1 MIVKR
6 FINLAG
12 LKYILLMGLFLFSFT
27 LRAKQSALISL
38 NKNKTTIRAILN
50 EIEQSTSYSFLY
62 NNNIVDTDK
71 EAVSINVKNKPLK
84 DVLNNIFEDT
94 DIAYTIV
101 DNQIIL
107 SLKQKEA
114 SNSALEQKQDG
125 TKQANAIS
133 GVITDSR
140 TGEFLPGVSVVVKG
154 TTNGT
159 VTDVD
164 GRYTL
169 NAPSDATL
177 VFSYIGFIPQELK
190 ISGKKTLDIGMQE
203 DARSLEEVVVVG
215 YSTQKKA
222 DLTGA
227 VSSVKM
233 ASLNDMSTSGINS
246 ALQGRMSGVTVL
258 QSSGAP
264 GSGTSIRIRGM
275 GTFGNN
281 EPLYVI
287 DGMPADNMN
296 DINPG
301 DIERIDVLK
310 DAASAAIYGSRAANG
325 VVIIQTKKG
334 GKSDKVNIAFNMHHG
349 FSTPQKKI
357 DVLNAEQRNMIHLE
371 AYDNAVKYDGY
382 TIKAGEDPT
391 KYYNSDYAK
400 VSRTNWQDE
409 VFSSAAYQANYDLS
423 FSGGS
428 EKFKYNIMAGHLT
441 QDGLLKNS
449 SFNRTTLRINTELEL
464 IKNLKVGENLM
475 ITHSKQNIVP
485 EMGAS
490 GAIASAL
497 QFDPSVS
504 VYEDEAKGIYSGSG
518 DLGADLINPVAI
530 LDRADR
536 KRTRNRIFGNAYLE
550 YKFLEDFTFKTDLGY
565 DWSNWEDK
573 WFVTKVPEAGRASNT
588 NELTQREWNNTKWIT
603 TTTLKYDKTF
613 GLNKLMVLGGTSYE
627 AYNSE
632 YTNARGTGFISEEK
646 SQRYLSAATN
656 IAWMQGGREEWA
668 MNSYFARLDY
678 SFGDRYLLS
687 ANFRTDGSS
696 KFSKGNRW
704 GYFPSVS
711 GGWRISEESFFES
724 LKDKAIQNLK
734 FRASW
739 GKLGNQDM
747 GSNYPTKVLIANT
760 TDNDGYN
767 TVFGSTETVGFGRYE
782 STLANPDLKWEVT
795 TQTDLGIDVSF
806 LNKFDLGF
814 DYFIKKSS
822 DVLLEIPV
830 PSLAGVDG
838 GKMVNAA
845 EVRNRGF
852 DMNLSY
858 NTKINDLNISAY
870 GNFSSVKNE
879 VLSMGTGSRNM
890 FTSAYRGTNITRTRA
905 GEPIA
910 HFYGYK
916 TDGIFKT
923 QADIDN
929 YVNKDGDKIQPNAK
943 VGDLKFL
950 DLDGN
955 GKIDSDDQTNIGSGF
970 PDFTYGFGADLEYK
984 GFDFS
989 FFFQG
994 VAGYDIF
1001 NALKYEGMF
1010 VDPRYN
1016 QFSSILDRY
1025 HPENNPNGNGPRVT
1039 IKDTNNNRRM
1049 SDYYVDKGDYL
1060 RLKTLTVGYTFN
1072 KNTIKKLRLQKLRV
1086 YATVQNLLT
1095 FTSYKGFDP
1104 ELGETYANEIGN
1116 YGVTEIGVD
1125 RGQFPQ
1131 PKTFIMGINVNF

>member
-1 MIVKR
+1 MTLIK
-6 FINLAG
+6 FILG
-12 LKYILLMGLFLFSFT
+12 GKSKYLLFLGLFLMSFT
-27 LRAKQSALISL
+27 VQSKRIDSISI
-38 NKNKTTIRAILN
+38 NRTGAIRSVLK
-50 EIEQSTSYSFLY
+50 EIEKASSYHFMY
-62 NNNIVDTDK
+62 NDKLINTDK
-71 EAVSINVKNKPLK
+71 IVSINVKDRPVNEI
-84 DVLNNIFEDT
+84 LNSLFEDSNIT
-94 DIAYTIV
+94 YTIV
-101 DNQIIL
+101 DDQIIL
-107 SLKQKEA
+107 SVAGTNEVKDSKQTGRE
-114 SNSALEQKQDG
+114 
-125 TKQANAIS
+125 IS
-133 GVITDSR
+133 GVIKDEKGFT
-140 TGEFLPGVSVVVKG
+140 LPGVSIAVKG
-154 TTNGT
+154 TTTGT
-159 VTDVD
+159 ITDLD
-164 GRYTL
+164 GKYSI
-169 NAPSDATL
+169 NVPSGAVL
-177 VFSYIGFIPQELK
+177 AFNYVGFVPQEVK
-190 ISGKKTLDIGMQE
+190 IGNQSTLDIILKE
-203 DARSLEEVVVVG
+203 DTQTLDEVVVVG
-215 YSTQKKA
+215 YTTQKKA

-233 ASLNDMSTSGINS
+233 SSLNDMSVSGINS

-334 GKSDKVNIAFNMHHG
+334 GKSDKVNIAFNTHHG
-349 FSTPQKKI
+349 VSMAQRKI
-357 DVLNAEQRNMIHLE
+357 DVLNAAQRNTIHLE
-371 AYDNAVKYDGY
+371 AYDNAIKYDGY
-382 TIKAGEDPT
+382 DKTAPD
-391 KYYNSDYAK
+391 YYTSDFAK

-409 VFSSAAYQANYDLS
+409 IFSSAAYQANYDLS
-423 FSGGS
+423 LSGGS
-428 EKFKYNIMAGHLT
+428 DKFKYNIMGAHLK

-449 SFNRTTLRINTELEL
+449 SFNRTTLRINTELEVF
-464 IKNLKVGENLM
+464 KNFKVGENLM
-475 ITHSKQNIVP
+475 ITHSKQMLVP
-485 EMGAS
+485 EMGAN

-504 VYEDEAKGIYSGSG
+504 VYENKAKGIYSGSG
-518 DLGADLINPVAI
+518 ELGADLRNPVAV
-530 LDRADR
+530 LDRSDR
-536 KRTRNRIFGNAYLE
+536 ARTRDRIFGNVYAE
-550 YKFLEDFTFKTDLGY
+550 YKFLNDFTIKTDLGY
-565 DWSNWEDK
+565 DWSDWGDK
-573 WFVTKVPEAGRASNT
+573 WFVTRVPEAGRASNT
-588 NELTQREWNNTKWIT
+588 NELTERGWKDTKWIT
-603 TTTLKYDKTF
+603 TTTLKYDKVI
-613 GLNKLMVLGGTSYE
+613 GLNKLMLLGGTSYE
-627 AYNSE
+627 AFNSE
-632 YTNARGTGFISEEK
+632 YTNARGTGFISEDK

-696 KFSKGNRW
+696 KFEKGNRW

-711 GGWRISEESFFES
+711 GGWRISEESFFET
-724 LKDKAIQNLK
+724 LKEKAIQNLK
-734 FRASW
+734 LRASW

-767 TVFGSTETVGFGRYE
+767 TVFGSTETAGFGRYE

-795 TQTDLGIDVSF
+795 TQTDLGLDISF
-806 LNKFDLGF
+806 LNKFDFGF

-838 GKMVNAA
+838 GMMVNAA

-858 NTKINDLNISAY
+858 NTKVKDFNISAY
-870 GNFSSVKNE
+870 GNFSKVKNE
-879 VLSMGTGSRNM
+879 VLSMGTGNRNM
-890 FTSAYRGTNITRTRA
+890 FTSSYRGTNITRTRV

-916 TDGIFKT
+916 NGGVFKS
-923 QADIDN
+923 QEEIDT
-929 YVNKDGDKIQPNAK
+929 YVNEKGEKIQPVAK

-955 GKIDSDDQTNIGSGF
+955 GKIDSNDQTNIGSGF

-984 GFDFS
+984 GFDLS

-1001 NALKYEGMF
+1001 NAIKYEGMF

-1016 QFSSILDRY
+1016 QFAAILDRY
-1025 HPENNPNGNGPRVT
+1025 HPTNNPGGNGPRVT

-1060 RLKTLTVGYTFN
+1060 RLKTLTLGYTFN
-1072 KNTIKKLRLQKLRV
+1072 RNTIKKLGLQKLRV

-1104 ELGETYANEIGN
+1104 ELGETYANELDS

-1131 PKTFIMGINVNF
+1131 PRTFIMGVNINF

>member
-1 MIVKR
+1 MTLMK
-6 FINLAG
+6 FILG
-12 LKYILLMGLFLFSFT
+12 GKSKYLLFLGLFLMSFT
-27 LRAKQSALISL
+27 VQSKRIDSISI
-38 NKNKTTIRAILN
+38 NRTGAIRSVLK
-50 EIEQSTSYSFLY
+50 EIEKASSYHFMY
-62 NNNIVDTDK
+62 NDKLINTDK
-71 EAVSINVKNKPLK
+71 IVSINVKDRPVNEI
-84 DVLNNIFEDT
+84 LNSLFEDSNIT
-94 DIAYTIV
+94 YTIV
-101 DNQIIL
+101 DDQIIL
-107 SLKQKEA
+107 SVAGTNEVKDSKQTGRE
-114 SNSALEQKQDG
+114 
-125 TKQANAIS
+125 IS
-133 GVITDSR
+133 GVIKDEKGFT
-140 TGEFLPGVSVVVKG
+140 LPGVSIAVKG
-154 TTNGT
+154 TTTGT
-159 VTDVD
+159 ITDID
-164 GRYTL
+164 GKYSI
-169 NAPSDATL
+169 NVPSGAVL
-177 VFSYIGFIPQELK
+177 AFNYVGFVPQEVK
-190 ISGKKTLDIGMQE
+190 IGNQSTLDIVLKE
-203 DARSLEEVVVVG
+203 DTQALDEVVVVG
-215 YSTQKKA
+215 YTTQKKA

-233 ASLNDMSTSGINS
+233 SNLNDMSVSGINS

-334 GKSDKVNIAFNMHHG
+334 GKSDKVNIAFNTHHG
-349 FSTPQKKI
+349 VSMAQRKI
-357 DVLNAEQRNMIHLE
+357 NVLNAAQRNMIHLE
-371 AYDNAVKYDGY
+371 AYDNAIKYDGY
-382 TIKAGEDPT
+382 DKTAPD
-391 KYYNSDYAK
+391 YYTSDFAK

-409 VFSSAAYQANYDLS
+409 IFSSAAYQANYDLS
-423 FSGGS
+423 LSGGS
-428 EKFKYNIMAGHLT
+428 DKFKYNIMGAHLK

-449 SFNRTTLRINTELEL
+449 SFNRTTLRINTELEVF
-464 IKNLKVGENLM
+464 KNFKVGENLM
-475 ITHSKQNIVP
+475 ITHSKQMLVP
-485 EMGAS
+485 EMGAN

-504 VYEDEAKGIYSGSG
+504 VYENKAKGIYSGSG
-518 DLGADLINPVAI
+518 ELGADLRNPVAV
-530 LDRADR
+530 LDRSDR
-536 KRTRNRIFGNAYLE
+536 ARTRDRIFGNVYAE
-550 YKFLEDFTFKTDLGY
+550 YKFLNDFTIKTDLGY
-565 DWSNWEDK
+565 DWSDWGDK
-573 WFVTKVPEAGRASNT
+573 WFVTRVPEAGRASNT
-588 NELTQREWNNTKWIT
+588 NELTERGWKDTKWIT
-603 TTTLKYDKTF
+603 TTTLKYDKVI
-613 GLNKLMVLGGTSYE
+613 GLNKLMLLGGTSYE
-627 AYNSE
+627 AFNSE
-632 YTNARGTGFISEEK
+632 YTNARGTGFISEDK

-696 KFSKGNRW
+696 KFAKGNRW

-711 GGWRISEESFFES
+711 GGWRISEESFFET
-724 LKDKAIQNLK
+724 LKEKAIQNLK
-734 FRASW
+734 LRASW

-767 TVFGSTETVGFGRYE
+767 TVFGSTETAGFGRYE

-795 TQTDLGIDVSF
+795 TQTDLGLDISF
-806 LNKFDLGF
+806 LNKFDFGF

-838 GKMVNAA
+838 GMMVNAA

-858 NTKINDLNISAY
+858 NTKVKDFNISAY
-870 GNFSSVKNE
+870 GNFSKVKNE
-879 VLSMGTGSRNM
+879 VLSMGTGNRNM
-890 FTSAYRGTNITRTRA
+890 FTSSYRGTNITRTRV

-916 TDGIFKT
+916 NGGVFKS
-923 QADIDN
+923 QEEIDT
-929 YVNKDGDKIQPNAK
+929 YVNEKGEKIQPAAK

-955 GKIDSDDQTNIGSGF
+955 GKIDSNDQTNIGSGF
-970 PDFTYGFGADLEYK
+970 PDFTYGLGADLEYK
-984 GFDFS
+984 GFDLS

-1001 NALKYEGMF
+1001 NAIKYEGMF

-1016 QFSSILDRY
+1016 QFAAILDRY
-1025 HPENNPNGNGPRVT
+1025 HPTNTPGGNGPRVT

-1060 RLKTLTVGYTFN
+1060 RLKTLTLGYTFN
-1072 KNTIKKLRLQKLRV
+1072 RNTIKKLGLQKLRV

-1104 ELGETYANEIGN
+1104 ELGETYANELDS

-1131 PKTFIMGINVNF
+1131 PRTFIMGVNINF

>member
-1 MIVKR
+1 MTLMK
-6 FINLAG
+6 FILG
-12 LKYILLMGLFLFSFT
+12 GKSKYLLFLGLFLMSFT
-27 LRAKQSALISL
+27 VQSKRIDSISI
-38 NKNKTTIRAILN
+38 NRTGAIRSVLK
-50 EIEQSTSYSFLY
+50 EIEKASSYHFMY
-62 NNNIVDTDK
+62 NDKLINTDK
-71 EAVSINVKNKPLK
+71 IVSINVKDRPVNEI
-84 DVLNNIFEDT
+84 LNSLFEDSNIT
-94 DIAYTIV
+94 YTIV
-101 DNQIIL
+101 DDQIIL
-107 SLKQKEA
+107 SVAGTNEVKDSKQTGRE
-114 SNSALEQKQDG
+114 
-125 TKQANAIS
+125 IS
-133 GVITDSR
+133 GVIKDEKGFT
-140 TGEFLPGVSVVVKG
+140 LPGVSIAVKG
-154 TTNGT
+154 TTTGT
-159 VTDVD
+159 ITDID
-164 GRYTL
+164 GKYSI
-169 NAPSDATL
+169 NVPSGAVL
-177 VFSYIGFIPQELK
+177 AFNYVGFVPQEVK
-190 ISGKKTLDIGMQE
+190 IGNQSTLDIVLKE
-203 DARSLEEVVVVG
+203 DTQALDEVVVVG
-215 YSTQKKA
+215 YTTQKKA

-233 ASLNDMSTSGINS
+233 SNLNDMSVSGINS

-334 GKSDKVNIAFNMHHG
+334 GKSDKVNIAFNTHHG
-349 FSTPQKKI
+349 VSMAQRKI
-357 DVLNAEQRNMIHLE
+357 DVLNAAQRNMIHLE
-371 AYDNAVKYDGY
+371 AYDNAIKYDGY
-382 TIKAGEDPT
+382 DKTAPD
-391 KYYNSDYAK
+391 YYTSDFAK

-409 VFSSAAYQANYDLS
+409 IFSSAAYQANYDLS
-423 FSGGS
+423 LSGGS
-428 EKFKYNIMAGHLT
+428 DKFKYNIMGAHLK

-449 SFNRTTLRINTELEL
+449 SFNRTTLRINTELEVF
-464 IKNLKVGENLM
+464 KNFKVGENLM
-475 ITHSKQNIVP
+475 ITHSKQMLVP

-504 VYEDEAKGIYSGSG
+504 VYENKAKGIYSGSG
-518 DLGADLINPVAI
+518 ELGADLINPVAV
-530 LDRADR
+530 LDRSDR
-536 KRTRNRIFGNAYLE
+536 ARTRDRIFGNVYAE
-550 YKFLEDFTFKTDLGY
+550 YKFLNDFTIKTDLGY
-565 DWSNWEDK
+565 DWSDWGDK
-573 WFVTKVPEAGRASNT
+573 WFVTRVPEAGRASNT
-588 NELTQREWNNTKWIT
+588 NELTERGWKDTKWIT
-603 TTTLKYDKTF
+603 TTTLKYDKVI
-613 GLNKLMVLGGTSYE
+613 GLNKLMLLGGTSYE
-627 AYNSE
+627 AFNSE
-632 YTNARGTGFISEEK
+632 YTNARGTGFISEDK

-696 KFSKGNRW
+696 KFAKGNRW

-711 GGWRISEESFFES
+711 GGWRISEESFFET
-724 LKDKAIQNLK
+724 LKEKAIQNLK
-734 FRASW
+734 LRASW

-767 TVFGSTETVGFGRYE
+767 TVFGSTETAGFGRYE

-795 TQTDLGIDVSF
+795 TQTDLGLDISF
-806 LNKFDLGF
+806 LNKFDFGF

-838 GKMVNAA
+838 GMMVNAA

-858 NTKINDLNISAY
+858 NTKVKDFNISAY
-870 GNFSSVKNE
+870 GNFSKVKNE
-879 VLSMGTGSRNM
+879 VLSMGTGNRNM
-890 FTSAYRGTNITRTRA
+890 FTSSYRGTNITRTRV

-916 TDGIFKT
+916 NGGVFKS
-923 QADIDN
+923 QEEIDT
-929 YVNKDGDKIQPNAK
+929 YVNEKGEKIQPAAK

-955 GKIDSDDQTNIGSGF
+955 GKIDSNDQTNIGSGF
-970 PDFTYGFGADLEYK
+970 PDFTYGLGADLEYK
-984 GFDFS
+984 GFDLS

-1001 NALKYEGMF
+1001 NAIKYEGMF

-1016 QFSSILDRY
+1016 QFAAILDRY
-1025 HPENNPNGNGPRVT
+1025 HPTNNPGGNGPRVT

-1060 RLKTLTVGYTFN
+1060 RLKTLTLGYTFN
-1072 KNTIKKLRLQKLRV
+1072 RNTIKKLGLQKLRV

-1104 ELGETYANEIGN
+1104 ELGETYANELDS

-1131 PKTFIMGINVNF
+1131 PRTFIMGVNINF

>member
-1 MIVKR
+1 MTLKDFIVRGKC
-6 FINLAG
+6 
-12 LKYILLMGLFLFSFT
+12 KYLLLLGLFLMSFT
-27 LRAKQSALISL
+27 VQSQRADSITVNRTGA
-38 NKNKTTIRAILN
+38 IRAVLQ
-50 EIEQSTSYSFLY
+50 EIEKSSSYHFLY
-62 NNNIVDTDK
+62 NDKLVDANK
-71 EAVSINVKNKPLK
+71 VVSINVKNKPVNE
-84 DVLNNIFEDT
+84 VLNTLFEGS
-94 DIAYTIV
+94 DITYTIV

-107 SLKQKEA
+107 SAGANGVKDVKQTGRSVSGIVKDE
-114 SNSALEQKQDG
+114 SGLE
-125 TKQANAIS
+125 
-133 GVITDSR
+133 
-140 TGEFLPGVSVVVKG
+140 LPGVSIVVRG
-154 TTNGT
+154 TTTGT
-159 VTDVD
+159 VTDND
-164 GRYTL
+164 GRYSINVPDNAVLIFKYVGFVSQEIKITNQSVLNITL
-169 NAPSDATL
+169 
-177 VFSYIGFIPQELK
+177 K
-190 ISGKKTLDIGMQE
+190 E
-203 DARSLEEVVVVG
+203 DTQALEEVVVVG
-215 YSTQKKA
+215 YTTQKKA

-233 ASLNDMSTSGINS
+233 SSLNDMSVSGINS

-281 EPLYVI
+281 EPLYII

-334 GKSDKVNIAFNMHHG
+334 AKSDKVNIAFNMHQG
-349 FSTPQKKI
+349 FSSPQKKI
-357 DVLNAEQRNMIHLE
+357 DVLNAGQRNMIHLE
-371 AYDNAVKYDGY
+371 AYDNATKYDGY
-382 TIKAGEDPT
+382 TGTPSS
-391 KYYNSDYAK
+391 YYTSDYAK

-409 VFSSAAYQANYDLS
+409 IFSSAAHQANYDLS
-423 FSGGS
+423 LSGGS
-428 EKFKYNIMAGHLT
+428 DKFKYNIMGAHLT

-449 SFNRTTLRINTELEL
+449 NFKRTTLRINTELEV

-485 EMGAS
+485 EMGAN
-490 GAIASAL
+490 GAIAPAL
-497 QFDPSVS
+497 QFDPSVP
-504 VYEDEAKGIYSGSG
+504 VYEDKAKGIYSGSG
-518 DLGADLINPVAI
+518 ELGADLRNPIAT

-536 KRTRNRIFGNAYLE
+536 ARTRDRIFGNVYAE
-550 YKFLEDFTFKTDLGY
+550 YKFLNDFTVKTDLGY
-565 DWSNWEDK
+565 DWSDWGEK
-573 WFVTKVPEAGRASNT
+573 WFVTRVPEAGRASNT
-588 NELTQREWNNTKWIT
+588 NELTQRDWKDSKWIT
-603 TTTLKYDKTF
+603 TTTLKYDKIF
-613 GLNKLMVLGGTSYE
+613 GNNKLMLLAGTSYE
-627 AYNSE
+627 SFNSE
-632 YTNARGTGFISEEK
+632 FTNARGTGFISEDK

-678 SFGDRYLLS
+678 SFSDRYLLS
-687 ANFRTDGSS
+687 ASFRADGSS
-696 KFSKGNRW
+696 KFEKDNRW

-711 GGWRISEESFFES
+711 GGWRISEEPFFES
-724 LKDKAIQNLK
+724 MKANAIQNLK
-734 FRASW
+734 LRASW
-739 GKLGNQDM
+739 GKLGNQDV

-760 TDNDGYN
+760 TDDDGYN
-767 TVFGSTETVGFGRYE
+767 TVFGNSETVGFGRYE
-782 STLANPDLKWEVT
+782 STLANPNLKWEVT
-795 TQTDLGIDVSF
+795 TQTDLGLDVSF
-806 LNKFDLGF
+806 LNKFDFGF
-814 DYFIKKSS
+814 DYFTKKST

-830 PSLAGVDG
+830 PSLAGIDG
-838 GKMVNAA
+838 GMIVNAA

-852 DMNLSY
+852 DMNLTY
-858 NTKINDLNISAY
+858 NTKVKDFHINAY

-890 FTSAYRGTNITRTRA
+890 FTSAYRGTNITRTRV

-916 TDGIFKT
+916 NGGVFKS
-923 QADIDN
+923 QEEIDA
-929 YVNKDGDKIQPNAK
+929 YVNDKGEKIQPNAK
-943 VGDLKFL
+943 VGDLKFF

-955 GKIDSDDQTNIGSGF
+955 GKIDSEDQTNIGSGF

-1010 VDPRYN
+1010 VDSRYN
-1016 QFSSILDRY
+1016 QFAAILDRY
-1025 HPENNPNGNGPRVT
+1025 HPTNNPDGNGPRVT
-1039 IKDTNNNRRM
+1039 VRDTNNNRRM

-1072 KNTIKKLRLQKLRV
+1072 KNAVKKLGLQKLRV
-1086 YATVQNLLT
+1086 YATMQNLFT

-1104 ELGETYANEIGN
+1104 ELGETYANEIDN

-1131 PKTFIMGINVNF
+1131 PRTFIMGINVNF

>member
-1 MIVKR
+1 MTLMK
-6 FINLAG
+6 FILG
-12 LKYILLMGLFLFSFT
+12 GKSKYLLFLGLFLMSFT
-27 LRAKQSALISL
+27 VQSKRIDSISI
-38 NKNKTTIRAILN
+38 NRTGAIRSVLK
-50 EIEQSTSYSFLY
+50 EIEKASSYHFMY
-62 NNNIVDTDK
+62 NDKLINTDK
-71 EAVSINVKNKPLK
+71 IVSINVKDRPVNEI
-84 DVLNNIFEDT
+84 LNSLFEDSNIT
-94 DIAYTIV
+94 YTIV
-101 DNQIIL
+101 DDQIIL
-107 SLKQKEA
+107 SVAGTNEVKDSKQTGRE
-114 SNSALEQKQDG
+114 
-125 TKQANAIS
+125 IS
-133 GVITDSR
+133 GVIKDEKGFT
-140 TGEFLPGVSVVVKG
+140 LPGVSIVVKG
-154 TTNGT
+154 TTTGT
-159 VTDVD
+159 ITDID
-164 GRYTL
+164 GKYSI
-169 NAPSDATL
+169 NVPSGAVL
-177 VFSYIGFIPQELK
+177 AFNYVGFVPQEVK
-190 ISGKKTLDIGMQE
+190 IGNQSTLDIVLKE
-203 DARSLEEVVVVG
+203 DTQALDEVVVVG
-215 YSTQKKA
+215 YTTQKKA

-233 ASLNDMSTSGINS
+233 SNLNDMSVSGINS

-334 GKSDKVNIAFNMHHG
+334 GKSDKVNIAFNTHHG
-349 FSTPQKKI
+349 VSMAQRKI
-357 DVLNAEQRNMIHLE
+357 DVLNAAQRNMIHLE
-371 AYDNAVKYDGY
+371 AYDNAIKYDGY
-382 TIKAGEDPT
+382 DKTAPD
-391 KYYNSDYAK
+391 YYTSDFAK

-409 VFSSAAYQANYDLS
+409 IFSSAAYQANYDLS
-423 FSGGS
+423 LSGGS
-428 EKFKYNIMAGHLT
+428 DKFKYNIMGAHLK

-449 SFNRTTLRINTELEL
+449 SFNRTTLRINTELEVF
-464 IKNLKVGENLM
+464 KNFKVGENLM
-475 ITHSKQNIVP
+475 ITHSKQMLVP

-504 VYEDEAKGIYSGSG
+504 VYENKAKGIYSGSG
-518 DLGADLINPVAI
+518 ELGADLINPVAV
-530 LDRADR
+530 LDRSDR
-536 KRTRNRIFGNAYLE
+536 ARTRDRIFGNVYAE
-550 YKFLEDFTFKTDLGY
+550 YKFLYDFTIKTDLGY
-565 DWSNWEDK
+565 DWSDWGDK
-573 WFVTKVPEAGRASNT
+573 WFVTRVPEAGRASNT
-588 NELTQREWNNTKWIT
+588 NELTERGWKDTKWIT
-603 TTTLKYDKTF
+603 TTTLKYDKVI
-613 GLNKLMVLGGTSYE
+613 GLNKLMLLGGTSYE
-627 AYNSE
+627 AFNSE
-632 YTNARGTGFISEEK
+632 YTNARGTGFISEDK

-696 KFSKGNRW
+696 KFAKGNRW

-711 GGWRISEESFFES
+711 GGWRISEESFFET
-724 LKDKAIQNLK
+724 LKEKAIQNLK
-734 FRASW
+734 LRASW

-767 TVFGSTETVGFGRYE
+767 TVFGSTETAGFGRYE

-795 TQTDLGIDVSF
+795 TQTDLGLDISF
-806 LNKFDLGF
+806 LNKFDFGF

-838 GKMVNAA
+838 GMMVNAA

-858 NTKINDLNISAY
+858 NTKVKDFNISAY
-870 GNFSSVKNE
+870 GNFSKVKNE
-879 VLSMGTGSRNM
+879 VLSMGTGNRNM
-890 FTSAYRGTNITRTRA
+890 FTSSYRGTNITRTRV

-916 TDGIFKT
+916 NGGVFKS
-923 QADIDN
+923 QEEIDT
-929 YVNKDGDKIQPNAK
+929 YVNEKGEKIQPAAK

-955 GKIDSDDQTNIGSGF
+955 GKIDSNDQTNIGSGF
-970 PDFTYGFGADLEYK
+970 PDFTYGLGADLEYK
-984 GFDFS
+984 GFDLS

-1001 NALKYEGMF
+1001 NAIKYEGMF

-1016 QFSSILDRY
+1016 QFAAILDRY
-1025 HPENNPNGNGPRVT
+1025 HPTNNPGGNGPRVT

-1060 RLKTLTVGYTFN
+1060 RLKTLTLGYTFN
-1072 KNTIKKLRLQKLRV
+1072 RNTIKKLGLQKLRV

-1104 ELGETYANEIGN
+1104 ELGETYANELDS

-1131 PKTFIMGINVNF
+1131 PRTFIMGVNINF

>member
-1 MIVKR
+1 MTLMK
-6 FINLAG
+6 FILG
-12 LKYILLMGLFLFSFT
+12 GKSKYLLFLGLFLMSFT
-27 LRAKQSALISL
+27 VQSKRIDSISI
-38 NKNKTTIRAILN
+38 NRTGAIRTVLK
-50 EIEQSTSYSFLY
+50 EIEKASSYHFMY
-62 NNNIVDTDK
+62 NDKLINTDK
-71 EAVSINVKNKPLK
+71 IVSINVKDRPVNEI
-84 DVLNNIFEDT
+84 LNSLFEDSNIT
-94 DIAYTIV
+94 YTIV
-101 DNQIIL
+101 DDQIIL
-107 SLKQKEA
+107 SVAGTNEVKDSKQTGRE
-114 SNSALEQKQDG
+114 
-125 TKQANAIS
+125 IS
-133 GVITDSR
+133 GVIKDEKGFT
-140 TGEFLPGVSVVVKG
+140 LPGVSIAVKG
-154 TTNGT
+154 TTTGT
-159 VTDVD
+159 ITDLD
-164 GRYTL
+164 GKYSI
-169 NAPSDATL
+169 NVPSGAVL
-177 VFSYIGFIPQELK
+177 AFNYVGFVPQEVK
-190 ISGKKTLDIGMQE
+190 IGNQSTLDIILKE
-203 DARSLEEVVVVG
+203 DTQTLDEVVVVG
-215 YSTQKKA
+215 YTTQKKA

-233 ASLNDMSTSGINS
+233 SSLNDMSVSGINS

-334 GKSDKVNIAFNMHHG
+334 GKSDKVNIAFNTHHG
-349 FSTPQKKI
+349 VSMAQRKI
-357 DVLNAEQRNMIHLE
+357 DVLNAAQRNTIHLE
-371 AYDNAVKYDGY
+371 AYDNAIKYDGY
-382 TIKAGEDPT
+382 DKTAPN
-391 KYYNSDYAK
+391 YYTSDFAK

-409 VFSSAAYQANYDLS
+409 IFSNAAYQANYDLS
-423 FSGGS
+423 LSGGS
-428 EKFKYNIMAGHLT
+428 DKFKYNIMGAHLK

-449 SFNRTTLRINTELEL
+449 SFNRTTLRINTELEVF
-464 IKNLKVGENLM
+464 KNFKVGENLM
-475 ITHSKQNIVP
+475 ITHSKQMLVP
-485 EMGAS
+485 EMGAN

-504 VYEDEAKGIYSGSG
+504 VYENKAKGIYSGSG
-518 DLGADLINPVAI
+518 ELGADLRNPVAV
-530 LDRADR
+530 LDRSDR
-536 KRTRNRIFGNAYLE
+536 ARTRDRIFGNVYAE
-550 YKFLEDFTFKTDLGY
+550 YKFLNDFTIKTDLGY
-565 DWSNWEDK
+565 DWSDWGDK
-573 WFVTKVPEAGRASNT
+573 WFVTRVPEAGRASNT
-588 NELTQREWNNTKWIT
+588 NELTERGWKDTKWIT
-603 TTTLKYDKTF
+603 TTTLKYDKVI
-613 GLNKLMVLGGTSYE
+613 GLNKLMLLGGTSYE
-627 AYNSE
+627 AFNSE
-632 YTNARGTGFISEEK
+632 YTNARGTGFISEDK

-696 KFSKGNRW
+696 KFAKGNRW

-711 GGWRISEESFFES
+711 GGWRISEESFFET
-724 LKDKAIQNLK
+724 LKEKAIQNLK
-734 FRASW
+734 LRASW

-767 TVFGSTETVGFGRYE
+767 TVFGSTETAGFGRYE

-795 TQTDLGIDVSF
+795 TQTDLGLDISF
-806 LNKFDLGF
+806 LNKFDFGF

-838 GKMVNAA
+838 GMMVNAA

-858 NTKINDLNISAY
+858 NTKVKDFNISAY
-870 GNFSSVKNE
+870 GNFSKVKNE
-879 VLSMGTGSRNM
+879 VLSMGTGNRNM
-890 FTSAYRGTNITRTRA
+890 FTSSYRGTNITRTRV

-916 TDGIFKT
+916 NGGVFKS
-923 QADIDN
+923 QEEIDA
-929 YVNKDGDKIQPNAK
+929 YVNEKGEKIQPAAK

-955 GKIDSDDQTNIGSGF
+955 GKIDSNDQTNIGSGF

-984 GFDFS
+984 GFDLS

-1001 NALKYEGMF
+1001 NAIKYEGMF

-1016 QFSSILDRY
+1016 QFAAILDRY
-1025 HPENNPNGNGPRVT
+1025 HPTNNPGGNGPRVT

-1060 RLKTLTVGYTFN
+1060 RLKTLTFGYTFN
-1072 KNTIKKLRLQKLRV
+1072 RNTIKKLGLQKLRV

-1104 ELGETYANEIGN
+1104 ELGETYANELDS

-1131 PKTFIMGINVNF
+1131 PRTFIMGVNINF

>member
-1 MIVKR
+1 MTLKDFIVRGKC
-6 FINLAG
+6 
-12 LKYILLMGLFLFSFT
+12 KYLLLLGLFLMSFT
-27 LRAKQSALISL
+27 VQSQRAD
-38 NKNKTTIRAILN
+38 TITVNRTGAIRTVLQ
-50 EIEQSTSYSFLY
+50 EIEKSSSYHFLY
-62 NNNIVDTDK
+62 NDKLVDADK
-71 EAVSINVKNKPLK
+71 VVSINIKNKPVSE
-84 DVLNNIFEDT
+84 VLNTLFEGSNIT
-94 DIAYTIV
+94 YTIV
-101 DNQIIL
+101 DKQIIL
-107 SLKQKEA
+107 SA
-114 SNSALEQKQDG
+114 G
-125 TKQANAIS
+125 TKGIKDTKQTGRTIS
-133 GVITDSR
+133 GIVKDES
-140 TGEFLPGVSVVVKG
+140 GLELPGVSIVVKG
-154 TTNGT
+154 TTTGT
-159 VTDVD
+159 VTDNG
-164 GRYTL
+164 GRYSVNISD
-169 NAPSDATL
+169 NAVL
-177 VFSYIGFIPQELK
+177 IFKYVGFISQEIKITNQSVLNITLK
-190 ISGKKTLDIGMQE
+190 E
-203 DARSLEEVVVVG
+203 DTQALEEVVVVG
-215 YSTQKKA
+215 YTTQKKA

-233 ASLNDMSTSGINS
+233 SSLNDMSVSGINS

-281 EPLYVI
+281 EPLYII

-334 GKSDKVNIAFNMHHG
+334 AKSDKVNIAFNMHHG
-349 FSTPQKKI
+349 FSSPQKKI

-371 AYDNAVKYDGY
+371 AYDNATKYDGY
-382 TIKAGEDPT
+382 EGTPSS
-391 KYYNSDYAK
+391 YYTSDYAK
-400 VSRTNWQDE
+400 TTRTNWQDE
-409 VFSSAAYQANYDLS
+409 IFSSAAYQANYDLS
-423 FSGGS
+423 LSGGS
-428 EKFKYNIMAGHLT
+428 DKFKYNIMGAHLT

-449 SFNRTTLRINTELEL
+449 SFNRTTLRINTELEV
-464 IKNLKVGENLM
+464 IKNLKIGENLM
-475 ITHSKQNIVP
+475 ITHSKQKIVP
-485 EMGAS
+485 EMGAG

-497 QFDPSVS
+497 QYDPSVP
-504 VYEDEAKGIYSGSG
+504 VYEDKAKGIYSGSG
-518 DLGADLINPVAI
+518 ELGADLQNPVATI
-530 LDRADR
+530 DRADR
-536 KRTRNRIFGNAYLE
+536 ARTRDRIFGNVYAE
-550 YKFLEDFTFKTDLGY
+550 YKFLNDFTIKTDLGY
-565 DWSNWEDK
+565 DWSDWGEK
-573 WFVTKVPEAGRASNT
+573 WFVTRIPEAGRASNS
-588 NELTQREWNNTKWIT
+588 NELTQRDWKDSKWIT

-613 GLNKLMVLGGTSYE
+613 GLSKLMLLGGTSYE
-627 AYNSE
+627 SFNSE
-632 YTNARGTGFISEEK
+632 FTNARGTDFISEEK

-678 SFGDRYLLS
+678 SFADRYLLS
-687 ANFRTDGSS
+687 ASFRADGSS
-696 KFSKGNRW
+696 KFEKNNRW

-711 GGWRISEESFFES
+711 GGWRISEEPFFQS
-724 LKDKAIQNLK
+724 LKEKAIQNLK
-734 FRASW
+734 LRASW
-739 GKLGNQDM
+739 GKLGNQDV

-767 TVFGSTETVGFGRYE
+767 TVFGSSETVGFGRYE
-782 STLANPDLKWEVT
+782 STLANPNLKWEVT
-795 TQTDLGIDVSF
+795 TQTDLGLDISF
-806 LNKFDLGF
+806 LNKFDFGF
-814 DYFIKKSS
+814 DYFNKKST
-822 DVLLEIPV
+822 DVLLGIPV
-830 PSLAGVDG
+830 PSLAGIDG
-838 GKMVNAA
+838 NMTVNAA

-858 NTKINDLNISAY
+858 NTKVKDFNISAY
-870 GNFSSVKNE
+870 GNFSTVKNE
-879 VLSMGTGSRNM
+879 VLSMGTGNRNL
-890 FTSAYRGTNITRTRA
+890 FTSSYRSTNITRTRV

-916 TDGIFKT
+916 NGGVFKS
-923 QADIDN
+923 QEEIDA
-929 YVNKDGDKIQPNAK
+929 YVNDKGEKIQPAAK

-955 GKIDSDDQTNIGSGF
+955 GTIDSNDQTNIGSGF
-970 PDFTYGFGADLEYK
+970 PDFTYGFGADMEYK

-1010 VDPRYN
+1010 VDSRYN
-1016 QFSSILDRY
+1016 QFAAILDRY
-1025 HPENNPNGNGPRVT
+1025 HPTNNPNGNGPRVT

-1072 KNTIKKLRLQKLRV
+1072 KNAIKKLGLQKLRV
-1086 YATVQNLLT
+1086 YVTMQNLLT
-1095 FTSYKGFDP
+1095 FTCYKGFDP
-1104 ELGETYANEIGN
+1104 ELGETYANELDN

-1131 PKTFIMGINVNF
+1131 PRTFIMGINVNF

>member
-1 MIVKR
+1 MTLIK
-6 FINLAG
+6 FILG
-12 LKYILLMGLFLFSFT
+12 GKSKYLLFLGLFLMSFT
-27 LRAKQSALISL
+27 VQSKRIDSISI
-38 NKNKTTIRAILN
+38 NRTGAIRSVLK
-50 EIEQSTSYSFLY
+50 EIEKASSYHFMY
-62 NNNIVDTDK
+62 NDKLINTDK
-71 EAVSINVKNKPLK
+71 IVSINVKDRPVNEI
-84 DVLNNIFEDT
+84 LNSLFEDSNIT
-94 DIAYTIV
+94 YTIV
-101 DNQIIL
+101 DDQIIL
-107 SLKQKEA
+107 SVAGTNEVKDSKQTGRE
-114 SNSALEQKQDG
+114 
-125 TKQANAIS
+125 IS
-133 GVITDSR
+133 GVIKDEKGFT
-140 TGEFLPGVSVVVKG
+140 LPGVSIAVKG
-154 TTNGT
+154 TTTGT
-159 VTDVD
+159 ITDLD
-164 GRYTL
+164 GKYSI
-169 NAPSDATL
+169 NVPSGAVL
-177 VFSYIGFIPQELK
+177 AFNYVGFVPQEVK
-190 ISGKKTLDIGMQE
+190 IGNQSTLDIILKE
-203 DARSLEEVVVVG
+203 DTQTLDEVVVVG
-215 YSTQKKA
+215 YTTQKKA

-233 ASLNDMSTSGINS
+233 SSLNDMSVSGINS

-334 GKSDKVNIAFNMHHG
+334 GKSDKVNIAFNTHHG
-349 FSTPQKKI
+349 VSMAQRKI
-357 DVLNAEQRNMIHLE
+357 DVLNAAQRNTIHLE
-371 AYDNAVKYDGY
+371 AYDNAIKYDGY
-382 TIKAGEDPT
+382 DKTAPN
-391 KYYNSDYAK
+391 YYTSDFAK

-409 VFSSAAYQANYDLS
+409 IFSNAAYQANYDLS
-423 FSGGS
+423 LSGGS
-428 EKFKYNIMAGHLT
+428 DKFKYNIMGAHLK

-449 SFNRTTLRINTELEL
+449 NFNRTTLRINTELEVF
-464 IKNLKVGENLM
+464 KNFKVGENLM
-475 ITHSKQNIVP
+475 ITHSKQMLVP
-485 EMGAS
+485 EMGAN

-504 VYEDEAKGIYSGSG
+504 VYENKAKGIYSGSG
-518 DLGADLINPVAI
+518 ELGADLRNPVAV
-530 LDRADR
+530 LDRSDR
-536 KRTRNRIFGNAYLE
+536 ARTRDRIFGNVYAE
-550 YKFLEDFTFKTDLGY
+550 YKFLNDFTIKTDLGY
-565 DWSNWEDK
+565 DWSDWGDK
-573 WFVTKVPEAGRASNT
+573 WFVTRVPEAGRASNT
-588 NELTQREWNNTKWIT
+588 NELTERGWKDTKWIT
-603 TTTLKYDKTF
+603 TTTLKYDKVI
-613 GLNKLMVLGGTSYE
+613 GLNKLMLLGGTSYE
-627 AYNSE
+627 AFNSE
-632 YTNARGTGFISEEK
+632 YTNARGTGFISEDK

-696 KFSKGNRW
+696 KFAKGNRW

-711 GGWRISEESFFES
+711 GGWRISEESFFET
-724 LKDKAIQNLK
+724 LKEKAIQNLK
-734 FRASW
+734 LRASW

-767 TVFGSTETVGFGRYE
+767 TVFGSTETAGFGRYE
-782 STLANPDLKWEVT
+782 ATLANPDLKWEVT
-795 TQTDLGIDVSF
+795 TQTDLGLDISF
-806 LNKFDLGF
+806 LNKFDFGF

-838 GKMVNAA
+838 GMMVNAA

-858 NTKINDLNISAY
+858 NTKVKDFNISAY
-870 GNFSSVKNE
+870 GNFSKVKNE
-879 VLSMGTGSRNM
+879 VLSMGTGNRNM
-890 FTSAYRGTNITRTRA
+890 FTSSYRGTNITRTRV

-916 TDGIFKT
+916 NGGVFKS
-923 QADIDN
+923 QEEIDA
-929 YVNKDGDKIQPNAK
+929 YVNEKGEKIQPAAK

-955 GKIDSDDQTNIGSGF
+955 GKIDSNDQTNIGSGF

-984 GFDFS
+984 GFDLS

-1001 NALKYEGMF
+1001 NAIKYEGMF

-1016 QFSSILDRY
+1016 QFAAILDRY
-1025 HPENNPNGNGPRVT
+1025 HPTNNPGGNGPRVT

-1060 RLKTLTVGYTFN
+1060 RLKTLTFGYTFN
-1072 KNTIKKLRLQKLRV
+1072 RNTIKKLGLQKLRV

-1104 ELGETYANEIGN
+1104 ELGETYANELDS

-1131 PKTFIMGINVNF
+1131 PRTFIMGVNINF

>member
-1 MIVKR
+1 MTLKDFIVRGKCKY
-6 FINLAG
+6 LLLLG
-12 LKYILLMGLFLFSFT
+12 LVLMSFT
-27 LRAKQSALISL
+27 VQSKRIDIISL
-38 NKNKTTIRAILN
+38 NKSETSIRSILH
-50 EIEQSTSYSFLY
+50 EIEKSTSYRFMY
-62 NNNIVDTDK
+62 NDKLVNTNKIVS
-71 EAVSINVKNKPLK
+71 VNVKDKPVTE
-84 DVLNNIFEDT
+84 VLNSLFEDSNIT
-94 DIAYTIV
+94 YTVV

-107 SLKQKEA
+107 SAASVKEA
-114 SNSALEQKQDG
+114 RQTANPVKG
-125 TKQANAIS
+125 TVKDQS
-133 GVITDSR
+133 GI
-140 TGEFLPGVSVVVKG
+140 ELPGVSIVVKG
-154 TTNGT
+154 TINGT
-159 VTDVD
+159 VTDSEGNYSINVPEN
-164 GRYTL
+164 GI
-169 NAPSDATL
+169 L
-177 VFSYIGFIPQELK
+177 VFSYVGFFSQEIK
-190 ISGKKTLDIGMQE
+190 VGNQRTLDITLKE
-203 DARSLEEVVVVG
+203 DTQALDEVVVVG
-215 YSTQKKA
+215 YTTQKKA

-233 ASLNDMSTSGINS
+233 ASLNDMSVSGINS

-334 GKSDKVNIAFNMHHG
+334 AKSDKVNIAFNTHHG
-349 FSTPQKKI
+349 FSMAQKKI
-357 DVLNAEQRNMIHLE
+357 DLLNATQRNTIHLE
-371 AYDNAVKYDGY
+371 AYDNAIKYDGHDPVKNPVPGYY
-382 TIKAGEDPT
+382 T
-391 KYYNSDYAK
+391 SDYAK

-409 VFSSAAYQANYDLS
+409 IFSSAAYQANYDLS
-423 FSGGS
+423 LSGGS
-428 EKFKYNIMAGHLT
+428 DKFKYNIMGAHLT

-449 SFNRTTLRINTELEL
+449 NFKRTTLRINTELEV
-464 IKNLKVGENLM
+464 IKNLKIGENLM
-475 ITHSKQNIVP
+475 ITHSKQKIVP
-485 EMGAS
+485 EMGANGS
-490 GAIASAL
+490 IAPAL
-497 QFDPSVS
+497 QFDPSVP
-504 VYEDEAKGIYSGSG
+504 VYEDKAKGIYSGSG
-518 DLGADLINPVAI
+518 ELGADLRNPVAV
-530 LDRADR
+530 LDRSDR
-536 KRTRNRIFGNAYLE
+536 ARTRDRIFGNVYAE
-550 YKFLEDFTFKTDLGY
+550 YNFLNDFTIKTDLGY
-565 DWSNWEDK
+565 DWSDWGEK
-573 WFVTKVPEAGRASNT
+573 WFVTRVPEAGRASNT
-588 NELTQREWNNTKWIT
+588 NELTERGWKDSKWIT

-613 GLNKLMVLGGTSYE
+613 GLNKLMLLGGTSYE
-627 AYNSE
+627 SFNSE
-632 YTNARGTGFISEEK
+632 FTNARGTGFISEDK
-646 SQRYLSAATN
+646 SQRYLSAATS

-687 ANFRTDGSS
+687 ASFRADGSS
-696 KFSKGNRW
+696 KFEKGNRW

-711 GGWRISEESFFES
+711 GGWRISEEPFFQSVKES
-724 LKDKAIQNLK
+724 AIQNLK
-734 FRASW
+734 LRASW

-747 GSNYPTKVLIANT
+747 GSNYPTRVLIANT
-760 TDNDGYN
+760 TDDDGYN

-782 STLANPDLKWEVT
+782 ATIANPDLKWEVT
-795 TQTDLGIDVSF
+795 TQTDLGLDISF
-806 LNKFDLGF
+806 LNKFDFGF
-814 DYFIKKSS
+814 DYFTKKSS

-830 PSLAGVDG
+830 PSLAGIDG
-838 GKMVNAA
+838 GMMVNAA

-858 NTKINDLNISAY
+858 NTKVNDFNISAY

-890 FTSAYRGTNITRTRA
+890 FTSSYRSTNITRTRV

-916 TDGIFKT
+916 NGGVFKS
-923 QADIDN
+923 QEDIDA
-929 YVNKDGDKIQPNAK
+929 YVNDKGEKIQPAAK

-950 DLDGN
+950 DLDNN

-970 PDFTYGFGADLEYK
+970 PDFTYGFGTDLEYK

-1010 VDPRYN
+1010 VDARYN
-1016 QFSSILDRY
+1016 QFAAILDRY
-1025 HPENNPNGNGPRVT
+1025 HPTNNPGGSGPRVT

-1072 KNTIKKLRLQKLRV
+1072 RNAIKKLGLQKLRV

-1104 ELGETYANEIGN
+1104 ELGETYANELDN

-1131 PKTFIMGINVNF
+1131 PKTFIMGININF

>member
-1 MIVKR
+1 MTLMK
-6 FINLAG
+6 FILG
-12 LKYILLMGLFLFSFT
+12 GKSKYLLFLGLFLMSFT
-27 LRAKQSALISL
+27 VQSKRIDSISI
-38 NKNKTTIRAILN
+38 NRTGAIRTVLK
-50 EIEQSTSYSFLY
+50 EIEKASSYHFMY
-62 NNNIVDTDK
+62 NDKLINTDK
-71 EAVSINVKNKPLK
+71 IVSINVKDRPVNEI
-84 DVLNNIFEDT
+84 LNSLFEDSNIT
-94 DIAYTIV
+94 YTIV
-101 DNQIIL
+101 DDQIIL
-107 SLKQKEA
+107 SVAGTNEVKDSKQTGRE
-114 SNSALEQKQDG
+114 
-125 TKQANAIS
+125 IS
-133 GVITDSR
+133 GVIKDEKGFT
-140 TGEFLPGVSVVVKG
+140 LPGVSIAVKG
-154 TTNGT
+154 TTTGT
-159 VTDVD
+159 ITDID
-164 GRYTL
+164 GKYSI
-169 NAPSDATL
+169 NVPSGAVL
-177 VFSYIGFIPQELK
+177 AFNYVGFVPQEVK
-190 ISGKKTLDIGMQE
+190 IGNQSTLDIVLKE
-203 DARSLEEVVVVG
+203 DTQALDEVVVVG
-215 YSTQKKA
+215 YTTQKKA

-233 ASLNDMSTSGINS
+233 SSLNDMSVSGINS

-334 GKSDKVNIAFNMHHG
+334 GKSDKVNIAFNTHHG
-349 FSTPQKKI
+349 VSMAQRKI
-357 DVLNAEQRNMIHLE
+357 DVLNAAQRNTIHLE
-371 AYDNAVKYDGY
+371 AYDNAIKYDGY
-382 TIKAGEDPT
+382 DKTAPD
-391 KYYNSDYAK
+391 YYTSDFAK

-409 VFSSAAYQANYDLS
+409 IFSSAAYQANYDLS
-423 FSGGS
+423 LSGGS
-428 EKFKYNIMAGHLT
+428 DKFKYNIMGAHLK

-449 SFNRTTLRINTELEL
+449 SFNRTTLRINTELEVF
-464 IKNLKVGENLM
+464 KNFKVGENLM
-475 ITHSKQNIVP
+475 ITHSKQMLVP
-485 EMGAS
+485 EMGAN

-504 VYEDEAKGIYSGSG
+504 VYENKAKGIYSGSG
-518 DLGADLINPVAI
+518 ELGADLRNPVAV
-530 LDRADR
+530 LDRSDR
-536 KRTRNRIFGNAYLE
+536 ARTRDRIFGNVYAE
-550 YKFLEDFTFKTDLGY
+550 YKFLNDFTIKTDLGY
-565 DWSNWEDK
+565 DWSDWGDK
-573 WFVTKVPEAGRASNT
+573 WFVTRVPEAGRASNT
-588 NELTQREWNNTKWIT
+588 NELTERGWKDTKWIT
-603 TTTLKYDKTF
+603 TTTLKYDKVI
-613 GLNKLMVLGGTSYE
+613 GLNKLMLLGGTSYE
-627 AYNSE
+627 AFNSE
-632 YTNARGTGFISEEK
+632 YTNARGTGFISEDK

-696 KFSKGNRW
+696 KFAKGNRW

-711 GGWRISEESFFES
+711 GGWRISEESFFET
-724 LKDKAIQNLK
+724 LKEKAIQNLK
-734 FRASW
+734 LRASW

-767 TVFGSTETVGFGRYE
+767 TVFGSTETAGFGRYE

-795 TQTDLGIDVSF
+795 TQTDLGLDISF
-806 LNKFDLGF
+806 LNKFDFGF

-838 GKMVNAA
+838 GMMVNAA

-858 NTKINDLNISAY
+858 NTKVKDFNISAY
-870 GNFSSVKNE
+870 GNFSKVKNE
-879 VLSMGTGSRNM
+879 VLSMGTGNRNM
-890 FTSAYRGTNITRTRA
+890 FTSSYRGTNITRTRV

-916 TDGIFKT
+916 NGGVFKS
-923 QADIDN
+923 QEEIDA
-929 YVNKDGDKIQPNAK
+929 YVNEKGEKIQPAAK

-955 GKIDSDDQTNIGSGF
+955 GKIDSNDQTNIGSGF

-984 GFDFS
+984 GFDLS

-1001 NALKYEGMF
+1001 NAIKYEGMF

-1016 QFSSILDRY
+1016 QFAAILDRY
-1025 HPENNPNGNGPRVT
+1025 HPTNNPGGNGPRVT

-1060 RLKTLTVGYTFN
+1060 RLKTLTFGYTFN
-1072 KNTIKKLRLQKLRV
+1072 RNTIKKLGLQKLRV

-1104 ELGETYANEIGN
+1104 ELGETYANELDS

-1131 PKTFIMGINVNF
+1131 PRTFIMGVNINF